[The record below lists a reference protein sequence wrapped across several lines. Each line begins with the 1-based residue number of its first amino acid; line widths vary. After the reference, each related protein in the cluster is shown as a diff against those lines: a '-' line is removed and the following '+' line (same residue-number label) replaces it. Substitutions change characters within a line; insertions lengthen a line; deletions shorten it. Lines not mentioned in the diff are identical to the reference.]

1 MRQKYRFTSTF
12 VTRLRRLVVAVLL
25 PWPAAAHAQ
34 IATPNATTPAA
45 AATDTPAVNTYQGE
59 YYTSDLNE
67 VFRLRHIEGRGQ
79 GDVDAFTN
87 IGFTK
92 FVWNSGG
99 VLMLDLGARVTNEA
113 EGGFTGGAH
122 MREVYGDHI
131 LGAGVFYDLQEFSQ
145 ISLAFELFSRNWT
158 FRTNGYGIIGDD
170 VEEDIDLATT
180 PGSTFTFQ
188 GNNLVGNGLQED
200 AFYEVAMN
208 GVDFELARNLWR
220 STEAFGGGYYLEGDI
235 GGDTVGAKGGVRGF
249 LMPDLAASVTVSH
262 DDFFDTNVYGG
273 FTWFFGANGGLSR
286 PAVDRK
292 LTIPVERNEQ
302 IAVHEVHR
310 QTPIVGA
317 VVLEFED
324 DPIVVVHVN
333 SNAAGPGDGTF
344 EDPFTSLPSTQ
355 DADIVYVHADSLHVG
370 ESYTMADEQR
380 LLGEGSGV
388 SHFVEVDDLGE
399 IVLPDGSGGANRP
412 VIQSAP
418 LDAITLSTD
427 DNEVSNIGIGNATR
441 HGIFGDGVTD
451 FNINRNVITQSGGS
465 GIFLNNVFSE
475 LDEDGELANVGE
487 VEGNEVTESTGPNIE
502 IVLAS
507 DFLGEV
513 DDNIADDSMTAA
525 GIFIH
530 GPFAYVGEVSGNT
543 ANSNDR
549 DGIVIDVDE
558 FAGEIAGNTTN
569 GNQGGDGLHLV
580 FGIFN
585 GEVTGNTANNND
597 DNGIDLSIT
606 GDGRS
611 VFEISDNT
619 TNNNFVEGI
628 LLQFSGTGMSFA
640 QVLDNNL
647 SGNNGGTLRE
657 FLAFNEDAPGNE
669 PEVYI
674 ELDGNMST
682 NATVAPDFNYEFDN
696 EDLFSAGEMT
706 VEVGLNVGTVEI
718 DEEVV
723 YGDFP
728 L

>member
-706 VEVGLNVGTVEI
+706 VEVGLHVGTVEI

>member
-1 MRQKYRFTSTF
+1 MDNVYRAWF
-12 VTRLRRLVVAVLL
+12 VVVAPLRRSLL
-25 PWPAAAHAQ
+25 FFTAMALAAPAHAQ
-34 IATPNATTPAA
+34 VTSPNAATPAA
-45 AATDTPAVNTYQGE
+45 TTNTPATNRYQGE

-67 VFRLRHIEGRGQ
+67 VFRLRHIEGNGQ
-79 GDVDAFTN
+79 GDVPAYTN

-92 FVWNSGG
+92 FVWGSHGL
-99 VLMLDLGARVTNEA
+99 LMFDLGARVTNEA
-113 EGGFTGGAH
+113 DGGFTGGAH
-122 MREVYGDHI
+122 LREIFGNHI
-131 LGAGVFYDLQEFSQ
+131 VGTGVFYDLQEFSQ
-145 ISLAFELFSRNWT
+145 LSVAFELFSRNWS
-158 FRTNGYGIIGDD
+158 FRANGYGIVGDD
-170 VEEDIDLATT
+170 VEADIDLSTT

-188 GNNLVGNGLQED
+188 GNNIVGNGLLED

-208 GVDFELARNLWR
+208 GVDFEVARNLWR
-220 STEAFGGGYYLEGDI
+220 STEAFAGGYYLEGDI

-249 LMPDLAASVTVSH
+249 LMPDLSASVTISH

-302 IAVHEVHR
+302 IAVHHVHR

-317 VVLEFED
+317 VVLESD
-324 DPIVVVHVN
+324 GDPIVVVHVDSN
-333 SNAAGPGDGTF
+333 SLGTNEGTF
-344 EDPFTSLPSTQ
+344 ENPFTSLPATQ
-355 DADIVYVHADSLHVG
+355 DADIVYLHADSVFVMD
-370 ESYTMADEQR
+370 SYVMADNQR

-388 SHFVEVDDLGE
+388 SHFVEIDDLGT
-399 IVLPDGSGGANRP
+399 IVLPDGSGGAVRP

-418 LDAITLSTD
+418 QDAITLASD
-427 DNEVSNIGIGNATR
+427 DNEVSNIGIGNPTR

-451 FNINRNVITQSGGS
+451 FNINRNFITQAGVS

-475 LDEDGELANVGE
+475 LDENGELTNVGE
-487 VEGNEVTESTGPNIE
+487 VEGNEVTQSNGPNIE
-502 IVLAS
+502 IILGG

-513 DDNIADDSMTAA
+513 DDNIANDSVTAE

-530 GPFAYVGEVSGNT
+530 GPFAYVGEVSGNEVDNNAT
-543 ANSNDR
+543 
-549 DGIVIDVDE
+549 DGIVVEVDE
-558 FAGEIAGNTTN
+558 FLGEVANNTATDSA
-569 GNQGGDGLHLV
+569 GGDGLRLV

-585 GEVTGNTANNND
+585 GEVTGNTANAND

-606 GDGRS
+606 GDGLS
-611 VFEISDNT
+611 IFEVSDNT
-619 TNNNFVEGI
+619 TQNNMAEGI
-628 LLQFSGTGMSFA
+628 VLQFSGTGISYA
-640 QVLDNNL
+640 QVLDNNFA
-647 SGNNGGTLRE
+647 GNNGGTARE

-669 PEVYI
+669 PEVFL

-682 NATVAPDFNYEFDN
+682 NVTVDPDFNYEFDN
-696 EDLFSAGEMT
+696 EDLFSSGEMT
-706 VEVGLNVGTVEI
+706 VEVGVNVGTVED